1 MDIGLDDN
9 FDVSLDHL
17 NNLNVVTGREAFEQ
31 RLRVRLTSYYNELIG
46 ETVGENVLSLIRL
59 EARRMVADEEGLE
72 RIDGVVITQ
81 SERTPNLIEVRIV
94 YTTGQEFSA
103 TLSE

>member
-31 RLRVRLTSYYNELIG
+31 RLRVRLTTYYTELIG
-46 ETVGENVLSLIRL
+46 QNLDENVLSLVRL

-72 RIDGVVITQ
+72 KIDGVVI
-81 SERTPNLIEVRIV
+81 SRSDLSPNVLEVRIV
-94 YTTGQEFSA
+94 YTTGEEFST